1 MHALPQLTS
10 PSSLSHRHLG
20 VSLVWSPVS
29 VGLSN
34 VNLATA
40 AVVPPPLVH
49 SICNCGEFFVKITL
63 LRRHFIYPW
72 NGGSSRCL
80 AWDGKL
86 IFSTPSCHK
95 WLWKYENLQTWK
107 LPKKAGCDAFS
118 QIQSHILRNL
128 ERKAGK
134 LIYWV
139 VIKADL
145 CNAMQCHLVIYHG
158 ALLLYAI
165 KSQILCHT
173 LLSW

>member
-1 MHALPQLTS
+1 M
-10 PSSLSHRHLG
+10 
-20 VSLVWSPVS
+20 
-29 VGLSN
+29 
-34 VNLATA
+34 VN
-40 AVVPPPLVH
+40 
-49 SICNCGEFFVKITL
+49 FFVKITL

-86 IFSTPSCHK
+86 TFSTPSCHK

-134 LIYWV
+134 LIYWSCYKSRFVQCYAMPSSHLPWRIAV
-139 VIKADL
+139 VRNQVPDTVPYITV
-145 CNAMQCHLVIYHG
+145 MVEVGHG
-158 ALLLYAI
+158 VL
-165 KSQILCHT
+165 Q
-173 LLSW
+173 